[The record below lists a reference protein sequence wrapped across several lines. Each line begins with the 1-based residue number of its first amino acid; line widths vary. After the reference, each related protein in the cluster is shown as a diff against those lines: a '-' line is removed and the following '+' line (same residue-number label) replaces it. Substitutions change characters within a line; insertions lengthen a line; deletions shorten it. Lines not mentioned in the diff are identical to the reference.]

1 MDKNLKKELKKTACK
16 IRLGVIKGV
25 YSAKSGH
32 PGGSLSIAD
41 IMAYLYFSY
50 LNVKAEQ
57 PKWEDR
63 DRFVLS
69 KGHSAPALYS
79 ALALKGYF
87 PIEEM
92 EKLRKTGEMLQ
103 GHPDMKKIPG
113 VDFST
118 GSLGQGLSGAVGM
131 ALAGK
136 LDNKTYRVVAVCGD
150 GEIQEGQ
157 IWEAAMFAS
166 AKKLSNL
173 TVVVDNN
180 NLQID
185 GTVEEVNSPYPI
197 AEKFAAFGFNTIE
210 INGHCFDEIEQAF
223 KNADL
228 CADKPTAII
237 AKTVKGKG
245 VSFMENNVSWHGSA
259 PNQEQYELATAELN
273 EALKALE
280 VE

>member
-32 PGGSLSIAD
+32 PGGSLSVAD

-50 LNVKAEQ
+50 LNVKADE
-57 PKWEDR
+57 PKWDDR

-69 KGHSAPALYS
+69 KGHCAPALYT
-79 ALALKGYF
+79 ALALKGFF
-87 PIEEM
+87 PLEEI

-131 ALAGK
+131 ALAAK
-136 LDNKTYRVVAVCGD
+136 LDNKDYRVVAVCGD

-157 IWEAAMFAS
+157 IWEAAMFAN

-197 AEKFAAFGFNTIE
+197 AEKFQAFGFNTIE
-210 INGHCFDEIEQAF
+210 INGHCFDEIDEAF
-223 KNADL
+223 KKADL
-228 CADKPTAII
+228 CTDKPTAII

>member
-32 PGGSLSIAD
+32 PGGSLSVAD

-50 LNVKAEQ
+50 LNVKVDE
-57 PKWEDR
+57 PKWKDR

-69 KGHSAPALYS
+69 KGHCAPALYT
-79 ALALKGYF
+79 ALALKGFF
-87 PIEEM
+87 PLEEI

-131 ALAGK
+131 ALAAK
-136 LDNKTYRVVAVCGD
+136 LDNKDYRVVAVCGD

-157 IWEAAMFAS
+157 IWEAAMFAN

-197 AEKFAAFGFNTIE
+197 AEKFEAFGFNTIE
-210 INGHCFDEIEQAF
+210 INGHCFDEIDEAF
-223 KNADL
+223 KKADL
-228 CADKPTAII
+228 CTDKPTAII

-273 EALKALE
+273 EALRALE

>member
-32 PGGSLSIAD
+32 PGGSLSVAD

-50 LNVKAEQ
+50 LNVKADE

-69 KGHSAPALYS
+69 KGHCAPALYT
-79 ALALKGYF
+79 ALALKGFF
-87 PIEEM
+87 PLEEI

-131 ALAGK
+131 ALAAK
-136 LDNKTYRVVAVCGD
+136 LDNKDYRVVAVCGD

-157 IWEAAMFAS
+157 IWEAAMFAN

-210 INGHCFDEIEQAF
+210 INGHCFDEIDEAF
-223 KNADL
+223 KKADL
-228 CADKPTAII
+228 CTDKPTAII